1 MKSLKLKGSRE
12 SRKRLRATKVNGIVI
27 TVMRG
32 ETALLFDGDE
42 KSQMRLLIRSQRMR
56 ATGQQA
62 VRWTMADNTET
73 DVTPD
78 EMEEA
83 LDKAIGK
90 QGELWPI

>member
-56 ATGQQA
+56 ATGQQT
-62 VRWTMADNTET
+62 VPWTMADNTT
-73 DVTPD
+73 MDVTPD